1 MLHELFAMYQ
11 NALTI
16 KGIEI
21 TNTPQQKITVQGG
34 IGTAEEDQFLTQHYQ
49 LDGTGWGSPF
59 LLVPQVTAVDDQT
72 IQEMATAT
80 ARDYYISTA
89 SPLGIPFNNFTKSSS
104 ERQRQQRIAAG
115 KPGNPCT
122 KKFLVSNTEFTTK
135 PICTASSKYQ
145 NLKIKQLQNLNL
157 SAKDFKKQS
166 EQITSK
172 ICLCEGLVNSFY
184 IKNEILNPKE
194 NTAVAICPG
203 PNLAFFNKIYTLSEM
218 VNHIYGNQNLLKGIN
233 RPHIF
238 INELKLYINYLQ
250 TDIKNSINQID
261 KKKEKYLNNFS
272 NQLQVGIN
280 YYKSLFNNSQILP
293 AEALKNINKDLINL
307 ENKLIN
313 IFQKKLNTV

>member
-1 MLHELFAMYQ
+1 
-11 NALTI
+11 
-16 KGIEI
+16 
-21 TNTPQQKITVQGG
+21 
-34 IGTAEEDQFLTQHYQ
+34 
-49 LDGTGWGSPF
+49 
-59 LLVPQVTAVDDQT
+59 
-72 IQEMATAT
+72 
-80 ARDYYISTA
+80 
-89 SPLGIPFNNFTKSSS
+89 
-104 ERQRQQRIAAG
+104 
-115 KPGNPCT
+115 
-122 KKFLVSNTEFTTK
+122 
-135 PICTASSKYQ
+135 
-145 NLKIKQLQNLNL
+145 
-157 SAKDFKKQS
+157 
-166 EQITSK
+166 
-172 ICLCEGLVNSFY
+172 
-184 IKNEILNPKE
+184 
-194 NTAVAICPG
+194 
-203 PNLAFFNKIYTLSEM
+203 M